1 MSEEIKIILALISSF
16 ALAML
21 IAPLVIRG
29 MKALK
34 AGQPILE
41 YVDKHEGKSG
51 TPTMGGIIFLLP
63 MAIMTL
69 IFSIDGGKM
78 GIVAMAITL
87 SYGLVGL
94 LDDFLKVKLK
104 HNKGLKAYQKIIGQL
119 GIAIIASIY
128 CYKNNY
134 IGSTIELPFCD
145 VIIDLK
151 WWFLPFCLIIY
162 IAMTNAVNLTDGL
175 DGLVAKTS
183 SVNLVFYVIIIY
195 VCYYYAKQMGQTFYT
210 QELLSLEYF
219 AIALLGAMLA
229 FIWQNNFP
237 AKIFMG
243 DTGSLAMRGA
253 LACLAIFIS
262 QPLIILLTG
271 IMYIVS
277 CISVILQVA
286 SFKIRK
292 KRIFLIAPYH
302 HHLEYKGIHENR
314 VVSFYAIITFIASA
328 VALISVLV

>member
-1 MSEEIKIILALISSF
+1 MSEEIKILLALISSF

-21 IAPLVIRG
+21 TSPLVIRG

-63 MAIMTL
+63 MAIVTS
-69 IFSIDGGKM
+69 IFSVDGGKM
-78 GIVAMAITL
+78 GVVAMAITL

-94 LDDFLKVKLK
+94 LDDFLKVKFK

-119 GIAIIASIY
+119 GIAVIASVY
-128 CYKNNY
+128 CYKNSH
-134 IGSTIELPFCD
+134 IGSSIELPFCD
-145 VIIDLK
+145 VTVDLR

-175 DGLVAKTS
+175 DGLVIKSS
-183 SVNLVFYVIIIY
+183 SVNLVFYLLIIY
-195 VCYYYAKQMGQTFYT
+195 ACYYYAKQMGQTFYT

-219 AIALLGAMLA
+219 AAALLGGALA
-229 FIWQNNFP
+229 FLWHNNHP

-243 DTGSLAMRGA
+243 DTGSLAMGGA

-286 SFKIRK
+286 SFKVRK

-314 VVSFYAIITFIASA
+314 VVGFYAIITFVASA

>member
-1 MSEEIKIILALISSF
+1 MIKILSAAIVAF
-16 ALAML
+16 CVCAAVM
-21 IAPLVIRG
+21 PLVIMLG
-29 MKALK
+29 KKLK
-34 AGQPILE
+34 VRQTILS
-41 YVDKHEGKSG
+41 YVDNHISKSG
-51 TPTMGGIIFLLP
+51 TPTMGGIGVMIALSICCPVFSNKDN
-63 MAIMTL
+63 TL
-69 IFSIDGGKM
+69 MLVTLFVTLGY
-78 GIVAMAITL
+78 GII
-87 SYGLVGL
+87 GFI
-94 LDDFLKVKLK
+94 DDFIKVFFKQ
-104 HNKGLKAYQKIIGQL
+104 NKGLSPLQKIVFQL
-119 GIAIIASIY
+119 LIAVIVSVFAYNNSLVGSVIY
-128 CYKNNY
+128 APFTLK
-134 IGSTIELPFCD
+134 EL
-145 VIIDLK
+145 DLGMAAIPLFMLV
-151 WWFLPFCLIIY
+151 FLAF
-162 IAMTNAVNLTDGL
+162 TNSVNLTDGL

-237 AKIFMG
+237 AKILMG
-243 DTGSLAMRGA
+243 DTGSLAMGGA

-314 VVSFYAIITFIASA
+314 VVSF
-328 VALISVLV
+328 